1 MGGGISI
8 KKSTHAD
15 KRGKELWQ
23 NRRASERE
31 TELLLQYTSK
41 KRDGHGRRFKGT
53 VVKAS
58 SDAAVPSR
66 SPRCRQACK

>member
-23 NRRASERE
+23 NRRASERVRE
-31 TELLLQYTSK
+31 RQSFCSSIPVKSAMGMAAASK
-41 KRDGHGRRFKGT
+41 G
-53 VVKAS
+53 
-58 SDAAVPSR
+58 
-66 SPRCRQACK
+66 Q